1 MTLRKYL
8 NQDAVQHVGIN
19 VDDMEI
25 SKQFYGDILG
35 GVFVAEI
42 KGITKMNQFR
52 QLRHAR
58 SS

>member
-42 KGITKMNQFR
+42 
-52 QLRHAR
+52 
-58 SS
+58 